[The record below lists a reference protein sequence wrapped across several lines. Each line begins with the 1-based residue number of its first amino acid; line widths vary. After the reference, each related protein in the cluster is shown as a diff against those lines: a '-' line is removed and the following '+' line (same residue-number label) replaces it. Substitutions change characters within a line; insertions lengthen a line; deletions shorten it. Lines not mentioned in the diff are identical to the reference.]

1 MWGFLKSMR
10 KKQEPQVVA
19 LESLQD
25 WFLSVEE
32 KARKDAESIVK
43 SYQKLFDHRVELV
56 FKALE
61 VLEKATLR
69 NPNIPHREIQIMEG
83 NREAYIRSVR
93 QLIESMNFPENP
105 DEAMNNENIERMDGF
120 AKETLKQYQVLSHFF
135 SHELGGVSK
144 HLKELDSYLKS
155 MQSEISATGFTEVE
169 KVKRDIDEIFSKLER
184 KESMEKELYQLDSDI
199 EEAEAN
205 FADVKKRF
213 EELSNEEGYDEVS
226 ALKKKVQS
234 LSSEIQGENNSM
246 RQFFMNFQSPF
257 KKFERVAFEN
267 EELVRGYITNP
278 VQTLLKDY
286 DLKIVRIL
294 NNLKRA
300 IDNGSIELKPK
311 KKEKVVS
318 LIINTDDSFFQDFL
332 ARYNKLHATLRET
345 EDKLEAHPFVLKEQE
360 LLDEYRRSEER
371 VKEVRDRRDYISKT
385 LGQFELEKHKDQV
398 EKRLSGITG
407 EVVIQMK

>member
-1 MWGFLKSMR
+1 MR
-10 KKQEPQVVA
+10 KKQEPQVIA

-32 KARKDAESIVK
+32 KARKDAESIVN
-43 SYQKLFDHRVELV
+43 SYQKLFDHRVEQV
-56 FKALE
+56 YKALE
-61 VLEKATLR
+61 VLEKAALR
-69 NPNIPHREIQIMEG
+69 NPNIPHRELQIMEG

-93 QLIESMNFPENP
+93 QLIEGLKFPESP
-105 DEAMNNENIERMDGF
+105 DEAMDNGNIDRMDDF

-144 HLKELDSYLKS
+144 HLKEFDSYFKS
-155 MQSEISATGFTEVE
+155 MQSEISATGFTELE
-169 KVKRDIDEIFSKLER
+169 QVKKDIEEVFSKLER

-199 EEAEAN
+199 EEAEAH

-213 EELSNEEGYDEVS
+213 ENLSNEEGYDEVA

-234 LSSEIQGENNSM
+234 LSSDIQGENNSM

-267 EELVRGYITNP
+267 EDLVRGYISNP

-286 DLKIVRIL
+286 DLKVVRIL

-311 KKEKVVS
+311 KREKVIS

-332 ARYNKLHATLRET
+332 KRYKKLHETLRET
-345 EDKLEAHPFVLKEQE
+345 EDKLEAHPFLIKEQE
-360 LLDEYRRSEER
+360 LLDEYRRAEER
-371 VKEVRDRRDYISKT
+371 VKEVRDRKDEISKT
-385 LGQFELEKHKDQV
+385 LGKFELETHKDQL
-398 EKRLSGITG
+398 EKKLSGITG